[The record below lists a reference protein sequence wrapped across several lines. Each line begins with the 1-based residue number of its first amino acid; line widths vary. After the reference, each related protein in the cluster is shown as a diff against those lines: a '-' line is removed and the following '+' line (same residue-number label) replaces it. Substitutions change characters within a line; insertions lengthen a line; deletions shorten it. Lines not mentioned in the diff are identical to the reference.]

1 MQCYVADTV
10 LCALHIINSFKLILK
25 TTIGSHTVLLSPCH
39 KAENFST
46 EKVTKLPM
54 ARQLMKHNIQTQCM

>member
-1 MQCYVADTV
+1 MQYYVADTV
-10 LCALHIINSFKLILK
+10 LSALHIINSFNLILK

-46 EKVTKLPM
+46 EKL
-54 ARQLMKHNIQTQCM
+54 RSCLWLDN